1 MAIVEASGDADVV
14 LVRGLL
20 TRYRWSEHGWLCR
33 EWSDIQQLSGHQEL
47 SDGET
52 AAGVVSMRLLI
63 AMMKHETNTFSPV
76 PTPLSRFG
84 HAPGP
89 IYGEAAV
96 TAYRGTGSG
105 LGAYIE
111 LAEREGAEIV
121 MPIAAGA
128 PPSREVED
136 AAFEHMAGAICD
148 AVKQGGF
155 DGIMLDLHG
164 AMVTETY
171 EDGEGELLRR
181 IRAIDPQTPIA
192 VSLDM
197 HTNLYDAIIDNAT
210 VVAGYRTYPHIDTY
224 DTAKRAG
231 EILLQAMRGEVKPV
245 MAWGNVPML
254 PHVMRQGS
262 DDFPNKE
269 LQARCA
275 AMSAPGADGGALSA
289 TLFVGF
295 PHADIHNAGLSV
307 VVVTDGNKALA
318 AKLRDELLEQAWAD
332 REAFVYKLETLDD
345 SLARAKAIEPP
356 KPGEGPI
363 VLLDHYD
370 NCASGG
376 TMDTT
381 AVLAAIIREGLDNVA
396 AFAIFDPD
404 AVRQAIAAGIGASV
418 TLSIGGKMAMP
429 QIPGESKPL
438 TVTGTVKTISNGRFR
453 NKGPSSRGVQMD
465 MGPSVVIDTG
475 KVEIAVISRHVEPN
489 DLNCFYTL
497 GIDPMQKRYLML
509 KSRIHWRAGLGSLA
523 KAVVECAGMGVCT
536 SDYSQLTFKNVR
548 RPIYPLDLPN
558 R

>member
-1 MAIVEASGDADVV
+1 
-14 LVRGLL
+14 
-20 TRYRWSEHGWLCR
+20 
-33 EWSDIQQLSGHQEL
+33 
-47 SDGET
+47 
-52 AAGVVSMRLLI
+52 MRLLI

-76 PTPLSRFG
+76 PTPLARFG
-84 HAPGP
+84 HGPGP
-89 IYGEAAV
+89 LYGDAAIK
-96 TAYRGTGSG
+96 AYRGTGSG
-105 LGAYIE
+105 LGAYLD

-121 MPIAAGA
+121 LPIAAGA
-128 PPSREVED
+128 PPSRPVED
-136 AAFEHMAGAICD
+136 AAFEHIAAIICD
-148 AVKQGGF
+148 AVGKGGL

-164 AMVTETY
+164 AMVTESF

-181 IRAIDPQTPIA
+181 IRAIDPVTPIA

-197 HTNLYDAIIDNAT
+197 HANLYDAIIANAT

-224 DTAKRAG
+224 DIARRAG
-231 EILLQAMRGEVKPV
+231 EILLQAMRGAVRPV

-262 DDFPNKE
+262 DDHPNRE

-275 AMSAPGADGGALSA
+275 AMSTEGALAAS
-289 TLFVGF
+289 LFTGF
-295 PHADIHNAGLSV
+295 PHADIANAGLSA
-307 VVVTDGNKALA
+307 VVVTDGDRTLA
-318 AKLRDELLEQAWAD
+318 ETLRDELLEQAWAD
-332 REAFVYKLETLDD
+332 REDFVYRLEPLEQ
-345 SLARAKAIEPP
+345 SVARAKAIAPP

-381 AVLAAIIREGLDNVA
+381 AVLGAILREGLENVA
-396 AFAIFDPD
+396 AFAIYDPHS
-404 AVRQAIAAGIGASV
+404 VQQAIAAGIGAE
-418 TLSIGGKMAMP
+418 LSLAIGGRIAMP
-429 QIPGESKPL
+429 AVPGESRPI

-453 NKGPSSRGVQMD
+453 NKGPMGRGVLTD

-475 KVEIAVISRHVEPN
+475 QAEIALISRHVEPS
-489 DLNCFYTL
+489 DLNCLLSL

-509 KSRIHWRAGLGSLA
+509 KSRIHWRAGLGATA

-536 SDYSQLTFKNVR
+536 SDYGQLAFRNVR